1 MSGWQQFALCAQ
13 TDPDLFILDK
23 GESSKPAKKICAA
36 CPVIEQCLAFALAN
50 PVKGVWG
57 GLTKKE
63 RNRLK
68 RET

>member
-1 MSGWQQFALCAQ
+1 MTEWMDEGLCRQ
-13 TDPDLFILDK
+13 TDPDLFILEK
-23 GESSKPAKKICAA
+23 GESSKPAKKICAQ
-36 CPVIEQCLAFALAN
+36 CPVIEQCLAYALAN
-50 PVKGVWG
+50 PVRGVYG